1 MKKIWIALFLAL
13 VTVTA
18 SASSTSLSC
27 ESRMYRHAW
36 MRAWQNASGQGEIH
50 LADSFP
56 IGTKPFIEMLAQN
69 HNLGSA
75 SMRSAGLQLDMQNLD
90 CQMRDGVP
98 LHCTLKHPQI
108 TAILMLE
115 VFWNR
120 NQENGRVVVNQPVQ
134 VQNLELIGR
143 AGTGHDPLSYDV
155 KLQADITLSGVTST
169 VAWDVLFVSSSLPT
183 TWSHCH
189 VTKH

>member
-1 MKKIWIALFLAL
+1 MKKMWMTFALLL
-13 VTVTA
+13 VTATA

-36 MRAWQNASGQGEIH
+36 MRAWQDASGQGEIH

-56 IGTKPFIEMLAQN
+56 RGTKPFIELLAQD

-75 SMRSAGLQLDMQNLD
+75 SVSSAGLQLNLQNLD
-90 CQMRDGVP
+90 CQMRDGIP
-98 LHCTLKHPQI
+98 LHCTLNHPQI
-108 TAILMLE
+108 NAILSLNAL
-115 VFWNR
+115 WSRNR
-120 NQENGRVVVNQPVQ
+120 ERGRLAVSRPVQ

-143 AGTGHDPLSYDV
+143 AGSGHGPLNYDV

-169 VAWDVLFVSSSLPT
+169 VTWDVFFLSSSPASP
-183 TWSHCH
+183 WSHCH
-189 VTKH
+189 LTKH